1 MQNTEVKY
9 KIGLVLSGGGVRGFA
24 HLGVLQALHE
34 RGIYPDVISGTSAGA
49 LAGVLYC
56 DGYSPKEIF
65 KIMKSSS
72 WLNYMR
78 PTLPRYGLLQI
89 SGITKILE
97 SHLHAKTYNEL
108 KVPLYVAA
116 TDLNHGKVVYFS
128 EGELTRRRAS
138 LVNNESLA
146 QKARDMGIGNF
157 LLLGKGEQK
166 QNGDKNPTNLANAV
180 EALIGAVYLDSNLGT
195 VRKFILKNVFNEK
208 YEF

>member
-1 MQNTEVKY
+1 MDEKDYDQLEKKVNYHFKN
-9 KIGLVLSGGGVRGFA
+9 KDLLKN
-24 HLGVLQALHE
+24 ALTH
-34 RGIYPDVISGTSAGA
+34 
-49 LAGVLYC
+49 
-56 DGYSPKEIF
+56 
-65 KIMKSSS
+65 
-72 WLNYMR
+72 
-78 PTLPRYGLLQI
+78 
-89 SGITKILE
+89 
-97 SHLHAKTYNEL
+97 KTYAFEARVPIEYNERL
-108 KVPLYVAA
+108 ELLGDSILGFVVAEQLYK
-116 TDLNHGKVVYFS
+116 TNKYFS

-180 EALIGAVYLDSNLGT
+180 EALIGAVYLDSNLSN